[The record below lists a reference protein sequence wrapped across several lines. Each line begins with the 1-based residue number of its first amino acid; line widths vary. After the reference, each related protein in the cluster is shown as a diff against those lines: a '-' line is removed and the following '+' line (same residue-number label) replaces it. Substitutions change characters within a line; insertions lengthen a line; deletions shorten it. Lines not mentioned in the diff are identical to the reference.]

1 MGEEEEEVEGPGTRV
16 GSIFPIHEGWLPE
29 MYSESH
35 CHLRDPNSVSI
46 STAEEAGLELILAAG
61 IDVESSAEAVNVANQ
76 HGSVKGC
83 VGIHPWRADTFSPEA
98 LEKLRELSHD
108 PEVVAISEIG
118 LDYVGRR
125 TPEWESTEEYIDP
138 DIQRRSMREQ
148 IALAVERGL
157 PVLVHDRTPTED
169 VLDILEETGILEIGA
184 AIHGFSKGPEYAK
197 RCVEMGVYLSI
208 GKRTIE
214 QGEVQLLEAV
224 RQTPLEWLLTETDSG
239 DPAGV
244 ISVAEKIAELK
255 GVSKEEVGRVT
266 TENLKRLVRL

>member
-1 MGEEEEEVEGPGTRV
+1 
-16 GSIFPIHEGWLPE
+16 

-35 CHLRDPNSVSI
+35 CHLRGPNGDSVRK
-46 STAEEAGLELILAAG
+46 AEEEGLKLILAAG
-61 IDVESSAEAVNVANQ
+61 IDVESSAEAVKVANQ
-76 HGSVKGC
+76 HASVKGC
-83 VGIHPWRADTFSPEA
+83 VGIHPWRADTFSPAAIE
-98 LEKLRELSHD
+98 ELRELCQD

-125 TPEWESTEEYIDP
+125 TAEWEFTEEYVDP

-157 PVLVHDRTPTED
+157 LVLVHDRTPTEE
-169 VLDILEETGILEIGA
+169 VLDILEETGILEFGA
-184 AIHGFSKGPEYAK
+184 AIHGFSKGPDYAR

-214 QGEVQLLEAV
+214 QGEEHFLEAV

-239 DPAGV
+239 EPAGV
-244 ISVAEKIAELK
+244 ISVAEKIAEIK
-255 GVSKEEVGRVT
+255 GVSREEVGRIT
-266 TENLKRLVRL
+266 TENLKSLVKL

>member
-1 MGEEEEEVEGPGTRV
+1 
-16 GSIFPIHEGWLPE
+16 

-35 CHLRDPNSVSI
+35 CHLRGPNSESVI
-46 STAEEAGLELILAAG
+46 KAEEAGLKLILAAG
-61 IDVESSAEAVNVANQ
+61 IDIDSSAEAVKVANQ

-83 VGIHPWRADTFSPEA
+83 VGIHPWRADTFSPAAIE
-98 LEKLRELSHD
+98 ELRELSQD
-108 PEVVAISEIG
+108 REVVAISEIG

-125 TPEWESTEEYIDP
+125 TTEWEFTEEYVDA

-157 PVLVHDRTPTED
+157 PVLVHDRTPTEE
-169 VLDILEETGILEIGA
+169 VLDILEEAGILEIGA
-184 AIHGFSKGPEYAK
+184 AIHGFSKGSDYAR

-214 QGEVQLLEAV
+214 QGEEQLVEAI
-224 RQTPLEWLLTETDSG
+224 RLTPLEWLLTETDSG
-239 DPAGV
+239 DPSGV

-255 GVSKEEVGRVT
+255 GVSKDEVGRVT